1 MYDVFSRHAATT
13 TRVKGAECGALG
25 SVAEVGWIRQL
36 MRESV
41 GDSRSSWRIFQHDL
55 DAKVSPCGRT
65 PLSWNSF
72 MSGGAGMGTAG
83 ELSDGSPRR
92 PELLSASVG
101 DRDWWASR
109 ASGTV
114 GAAV

>member
-1 MYDVFSRHAATT
+1 
-13 TRVKGAECGALG
+13 
-25 SVAEVGWIRQL
+25 

-101 DRDWWASR
+101 DLYTICVGFKSFSDLDAIHMGFKVFIQAHMLYAQLAQSIF
-109 ASGTV
+109 AAIIGT
-114 GAAV
+114 

>member
-1 MYDVFSRHAATT
+1 MEVT
-13 TRVKGAECGALG
+13 LG

-101 DRDWWASR
+101 DHPRL
-109 ASGTV
+109 V
-114 GAAV
+114 GVAGKWHGWCCGVSPSSA

>member
-1 MYDVFSRHAATT
+1 M
-13 TRVKGAECGALG
+13 ALG
-25 SVAEVGWIRQL
+25 PVAEVVWNWQQ

-41 GDSRSSWRIFQHDL
+41 GDSRLMKEFQHYL

-109 ASGTV
+109 ASGTDWCC
-114 GAAV
+114 A

>member
-1 MYDVFSRHAATT
+1 
-13 TRVKGAECGALG
+13 
-25 SVAEVGWIRQL
+25 
-36 MRESV
+36 
-41 GDSRSSWRIFQHDL
+41 
-55 DAKVSPCGRT
+55 
-65 PLSWNSF
+65 
-72 MSGGAGMGTAG
+72 MSGGAGMGKAG

-92 PELLSASVG
+92 PELLSASMG